1 MNFADLRFW
10 EILLTGFLV
19 WMGLRKL
26 AAFVRIPWHVD
37 RGMLAA
43 LSLCLLFAV
52 GWKTLM
58 IFLYVALLTYFALS
72 LARFWRAPE
81 RPLLWILVPLQVA
94 PLLYYKYGDFLGN
107 GFLHLQRPELAQLVI
122 PVGISFYTFQKISF
136 VIDTLHFRKPIPPF
150 LDYLNYVSF
159 FPQIVAGPIERRE
172 NLLPQVSRFQLHFNL
187 ANAGAGLPW
196 VILGFFFKCGLAD
209 NLAEAF
215 PRSEAGNAYLIW
227 YANLLF
233 GFRIYFDF
241 AGYSFIALGLAR
253 CLGVSLTLNFCSP
266 YCAANMAD
274 FWHRW
279 HVSLSQWFRDYLY
292 IPLGGGKGRRWWG
305 NLLVVFVISGIW
317 HGAGW
322 NFILWGFLHG
332 LFLVAYRVS
341 PTPLPAGIGR
351 ALTLVAALFS
361 WLFFYET
368 DFQLLMLK
376 AASLFSPGAYGVAE
390 MAGLGNFLL
399 KPEGLLSLFLVGCS
413 TLVIG
418 LEAYSISR
426 QGEAYGVFFRPWML
440 GLMILFT
447 VWMAPGKSSAFIYFA
462 F

>member
-10 EILLTGFLV
+10 QILLAGFLV
-19 WMGLRKL
+19 WMALRKL
-26 AAFVRIPWHVD
+26 AAFVRIPWQAD

-72 LARFWRAPE
+72 LARFWRVPE

-94 PLLYYKYGDFLGN
+94 PLVYYKYGDFVGN
-107 GFLHLQRPELAQLVI
+107 GILHLQRPELAQLAI

-187 ANAGAGLPW
+187 ANVGAGLPW

-215 PRSEAGNAYLIW
+215 PRAEAGNAYFIW

-253 CLGVSLTLNFCSP
+253 GLGVNLTLNFCSP
-266 YCAANMAD
+266 YCAANIAD

-292 IPLGGGKGRRWWG
+292 IPLGGGRGRRWWC
-305 NLLVVFVISGIW
+305 NLLAVFVISGIW

-322 NFILWGFLHG
+322 NFIFWGFLHG
-332 LFLVAYRVS
+332 LFLIAYRLFPAS
-341 PTPLPAGIGR
+341 LPAGVGR
-351 ALTLVAALFS
+351 ILMLAAVFFS

-368 DFQLLMLK
+368 DFQRLMFK
-376 AASLFSPGAYGVAE
+376 VASLFSPGAYGFAE
-390 MAGLGNFLL
+390 MAGLGGFLL
-399 KPEGLLSLFLVGCS
+399 KPEGLLSLFLVVCS

-418 LEAYSISR
+418 LEAFSISHR
-426 QGEAYGVFFRPWML
+426 DEPYGLFFRPWML